1 MEYMRVSHIIL
12 DRWHKLWDTKESF
25 IRFSHKFFLTE
36 RYFKKLKNK
45 IKNVICGALYLYMM
59 AIKALRVKFQNEN
72 VGIIINF

>member
-36 RYFKKLKNK
+36 RYFKKF
-45 IKNVICGALYLYMM
+45 NVICGALYLYMM